1 MSELKKIPD
10 LKKAALTMLADRG
23 WLCIPLGP
31 DANGLPKRPL
41 STAGTSL
48 EKSVDVVNSLPWDQ
62 AKGLGIVLGE
72 KSNNLGVL
80 DIDHTHM
87 FSVVVAALGFSQA
100 PRLVKTARNRGHW
113 YFYTNK
119 PSPSTIREVRWNGET
134 VRIELKANGT
144 QVAAPPTTN
153 YKLLNSNNPQVFD
166 DMDEAF
172 DFFCDILA
180 DFAPKQFAMPQ
191 QQLGMG
197 AGYPKPWADEV
208 QANNRNQT
216 SYIEAHKLR
225 EAGIPLEQALTLMQA
240 SYEQRYEKGGID
252 WYEIQSTI
260 KSAYRKGM
268 PRQKPDHFGGV
279 EI

>member
-1 MSELKKIPD
+1 MSK

-23 WLCIPLGP
+23 WLCIPLGL

-41 STAGTSL
+41 SAAWTSL
-48 EKSVDVVNSLPWDQ
+48 DPTEEVVQGLPWDQ

-72 KSNNLGVL
+72 KSRNLGVL
-80 DIDHTHM
+80 DIDDKGLFGVLRT
-87 FSVVVAALGFSQA
+87 ALGVPSEA
-100 PRLVKTARNRGHW
+100 PRLVSTARDRGHW
-113 YFYTNK
+113 YCYTLN
-119 PSPSTIREVRWNGET
+119 PSPSTVREVLWNGNT
-134 VRIELKANGT
+134 IKIELKAGGT
-144 QVAAPPTTN
+144 QVAAPPTTG
-153 YKLLNSNNPQVFD
+153 YSLLNRNDPQLFD
-166 DMDEAF
+166 TMDEAF
-172 DFFCDILA
+172 EFFCDVLL
-180 DFAPKQFAMPQ
+180 DFAPTQFAMPQ